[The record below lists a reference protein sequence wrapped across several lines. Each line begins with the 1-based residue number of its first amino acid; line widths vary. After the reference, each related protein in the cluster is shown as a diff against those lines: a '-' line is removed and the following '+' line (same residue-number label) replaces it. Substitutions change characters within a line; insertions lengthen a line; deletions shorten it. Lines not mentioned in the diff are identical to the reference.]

1 MYVEFFC
8 KSTVFHFDL
17 KRIANK
23 FYFIQLQLVGQLRKT
38 KPPIQNSIM
47 HGKRFKEEV
56 LEVQY
61 KGKSIFDV
69 LDMSVDEAIL
79 ILTPNGKHNALRGKY
94 NTKGCNLFIQA
105 LHKNDKVKMEG
116 NITGNTLKLTVT
128 NLKDKSFEEF
138 VFKYQK

>member
-1 MYVEFFC
+1 MFLKSFFGMVVFLFLSHHFSLAQKCTIETQGVYVADYKEDVKLYLHFF
-8 KSTVFHFDL
+8 
-17 KRIANK
+17 
-23 FYFIQLQLVGQLRKT
+23 
-38 KPPIQNSIM
+38 
-47 HGKRFKEEV
+47 GKDSV
-56 LEVQY
+56 LTT
-61 KGKSIFDV
+61 SS
-69 LDMSVDEAIL
+69 DMSVDEAIL